1 MDEEENADIAA
12 AMGFA
17 SFGAT
22 AKKRKF
28 DHANSPKTK
37 ADASGANS
45 TKLGVRTKNLSGFD
59 EDHTGGSIN
68 GLARSPAEAQTRAS
82 AKPTNPPE
90 PAGGSGLAGFLA
102 RGQNLP
108 DKPTDTL
115 NKQHSSA
122 QSDQSAAE
130 MLSFGGPLIS
140 KTELN
145 ALRSGIRNEKGDT
158 AYFLPSFVEDPW
170 EKLRKSGGVRD

>member
-17 SFGAT
+17 SFGGT
-22 AKKRKF
+22 KKRKF

-45 TKLGVRTKNLSGFD
+45 TKLGVRTKK
-59 EDHTGGSIN
+59 T
-68 GLARSPAEAQTRAS
+68 AS
-82 AKPTNPPE
+82 AESGIIDIAGADSVGQTKQAQADSSLGSKDTLPT
-90 PAGGSGLAGFLA
+90 GSGLASFLA

-108 DKPTDTL
+108 EKPVGL
-115 NKQHSSA
+115 
-122 QSDQSAAE
+122 SDLGDPSAAY
-130 MLSFGGPLIS
+130 MISFGGPSIS
-140 KTELN
+140 KAELN
-145 ALRSGIRNEKGDT
+145 ALRNGVQNENGDT

-170 EKLRKSGGVRD
+170 AKLAKSSSK